1 MTGETIRDLLEPL
14 IGKSGSIFMVVSRT
28 GPIGFASAENKKLT
42 SVQIRPD
49 GLLRIERETGWVV
62 LDPADVMAV
71 VWNSDTEAS
80 PGQFL

>member
-28 GPIGFASAENKKLT
+28 GPIGFASGENKKLT

-62 LDPADVMAV
+62 LDPSDVMAV
-71 VWNSDTEAS
+71 VWNSDTESS